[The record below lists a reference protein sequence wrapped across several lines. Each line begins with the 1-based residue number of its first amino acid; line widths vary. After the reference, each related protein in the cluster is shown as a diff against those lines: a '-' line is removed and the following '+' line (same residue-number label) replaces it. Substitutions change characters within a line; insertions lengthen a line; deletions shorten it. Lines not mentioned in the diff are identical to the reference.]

1 MSDDSENKEINNKK
15 EPKYSLPGNHI
26 DITDKKETI
35 DLSKILNEDC
45 DLILFELP
53 KNFDK
58 EKLKQ
63 LKLKTLISN
72 KKSQE
77 MKFIKDYKCISY
89 DESHPNTKQS
99 LAVLKKKKNLVF
111 KPINKYIK
119 VFEAIELLEPEQNAI
134 IKRKLKEKK

>member
-1 MSDDSENKEINNKK
+1 MSDDSENKIKK

-45 DLILFELP
+45 ELILFELP
-53 KNFDK
+53 KNFNK

-63 LKLKTLISN
+63 LKLKTLLSN

-77 MKFIKDYKCISY
+77 MNFIKDYKCISY

-119 VFEAIELLEPEQNAI
+119 VYEALELLEPEQNAI
-134 IKRKLKEKK
+134 IKRKLREKK

>member
-1 MSDDSENKEINNKK
+1 MSDNNIENTKEK

-35 DLSKILNEDC
+35 DLSKILNSDC
-45 DLILFELP
+45 ELILFELP

-63 LKLKTLISN
+63 MKLKTILNSKN
-72 KKSQE
+72 SEEKN
-77 MKFIKDYKCISY
+77 FLKDYKCISY
-89 DESHPNTKQS
+89 GNEHPNTKQS
-99 LAVLKKKKNLVF
+99 LTVLKKKKNLVF

-119 VFEAIELLEPEQNAI
+119 VYEAIELLQPAENAI
-134 IKRKLKEKK
+134 IKRKLREKK

>member
-15 EPKYSLPGNHI
+15 EPKYFLPGNHI

-119 VFEAIELLEPEQNAI
+119 VFEAIELLEPEENAI
-134 IKRKLKEKK
+134 IKRKLREKK

>member
-1 MSDDSENKEINNKK
+1 MSDNSDNKDNNQKK
-15 EPKYSLPGNHI
+15 YLLPGNHI
-26 DITDKKETI
+26 DITEKKETI

-45 DLILFELP
+45 ELILFELP

-63 LKLKTLISN
+63 LKLKSILNT

-77 MKFIKDYKCISY
+77 MNFIKDYKCISY
-89 DESHPNTKQS
+89 DETHPNTKQS
-99 LAVLKKKKNLVF
+99 LTVLKKKKNVIF

-119 VFEAIELLEPEQNAI
+119 VFEAIELLEPEENAI
-134 IKRKLKEKK
+134 IKRKLREKK

>member
-15 EPKYSLPGNHI
+15 ELKYSLPGNHI

-119 VFEAIELLEPEQNAI
+119 VFEAIELLEPEENAI
-134 IKRKLKEKK
+134 IKRKLREKK

>member
-1 MSDDSENKEINNKK
+1 MSDDSDNKIKK
-15 EPKYSLPGNHI
+15 EPKYSLPGNHL

-45 DLILFELP
+45 ELILFELP
-53 KNFDK
+53 KNFNK

-63 LKLKTLISN
+63 LKLKTLLSN

-77 MKFIKDYKCISY
+77 MNFIKDYKCISY

-119 VFEAIELLEPEQNAI
+119 VYEALELLEPEQNAI
-134 IKRKLKEKK
+134 IKRKLREKK

>member
-1 MSDDSENKEINNKK
+1 MSDDSDNKIKK

-45 DLILFELP
+45 ELILFELP
-53 KNFDK
+53 KNFYK

-63 LKLKTLISN
+63 LKLKTVLSN
-72 KKSQE
+72 KNSQE
-77 MKFIKDYKCISY
+77 MNFVKDYKCISY
-89 DESHPNTKQS
+89 NENHPNTKQS

-119 VFEAIELLEPEQNAI
+119 VYEALELLEPEENAI
-134 IKRKLKEKK
+134 IKRKLREKK

>member
-1 MSDDSENKEINNKK
+1 MSDKIDNKDNI

-119 VFEAIELLEPEQNAI
+119 VFEAIELLDPEENAI
-134 IKRKLKEKK
+134 IKRKLREKK

>member
-1 MSDDSENKEINNKK
+1 MSDNIDNKENK

-45 DLILFELP
+45 ELILFELP

-63 LKLKTLISN
+63 MKLKTVLNS
-72 KKSQE
+72 KKSHE
-77 MKFIKDYKCISY
+77 MNFIKDYKCISY
-89 DESHPNTKQS
+89 GNDHPNTKQS
-99 LAVLKKKKNLVF
+99 LAVVKKKKNLVF

-119 VFEAIELLEPEQNAI
+119 VYEAIELLQPEENAI
-134 IKRKLKEKK
+134 IKRKLREKK

>member
-1 MSDDSENKEINNKK
+1 MSDDSENKIKK
-15 EPKYSLPGNHI
+15 EPKYSLPGNHL

-45 DLILFELP
+45 ELILFELP
-53 KNFDK
+53 KNFNK

-63 LKLKTLISN
+63 LKLKTLLSN

-77 MKFIKDYKCISY
+77 MNFVKDYKCISY

-119 VFEAIELLEPEQNAI
+119 VYEALELLEPEQNAI
-134 IKRKLKEKK
+134 IKRKLREKK

>member
-99 LAVLKKKKNLVF
+99 LAVLKKKKKLVF

-134 IKRKLKEKK
+134 SKRKLREKK

>member
-1 MSDDSENKEINNKK
+1 MSDNSDNKDNNKK
-15 EPKYSLPGNHI
+15 KYLLPGNHI
-26 DITDKKETI
+26 DITEKKETI

-45 DLILFELP
+45 ELILFELP

-63 LKLKTLISN
+63 LKLKSILNT

-77 MKFIKDYKCISY
+77 MNFIKDYKCISY
-89 DESHPNTKQS
+89 DETHPNTKQS
-99 LAVLKKKKNLVF
+99 LTVLKKKKNVIF

-119 VFEAIELLEPEQNAI
+119 VYEAIELIEPEKNAI
-134 IKRKLKEKK
+134 IKRKLREKK

>member
-1 MSDDSENKEINNKK
+1 MSDDSDNKIKK

-45 DLILFELP
+45 ELILFELP
-53 KNFDK
+53 KNFNK

-63 LKLKTLISN
+63 LKLKTLLSN

-77 MKFIKDYKCISY
+77 MNFIKDYKCISY

-119 VFEAIELLEPEQNAI
+119 VYEALELLEPEQNAI
-134 IKRKLKEKK
+134 IKRKLREKK

>member
-1 MSDDSENKEINNKK
+1 MSDDSENKIKK
-15 EPKYSLPGNHI
+15 EPKYSLPGNHL

-45 DLILFELP
+45 ELILFELP
-53 KNFDK
+53 KNFNK

-63 LKLKTLISN
+63 LKLKTLSNN

-77 MKFIKDYKCISY
+77 MNFVKDYKCISY

-119 VFEAIELLEPEQNAI
+119 VYEALELLEPEQNAI
-134 IKRKLKEKK
+134 IKRKLREKK

>member
-1 MSDDSENKEINNKK
+1 MSDDSENKIKK
-15 EPKYSLPGNHI
+15 EPKYSLPGNHL

-45 DLILFELP
+45 ELILFELP
-53 KNFDK
+53 KNFNK

-63 LKLKTLISN
+63 LKLKTLSSN

-77 MKFIKDYKCISY
+77 MNFVEDYKCISY
-89 DESHPNTKQS
+89 DKSHPNTKQS

-111 KPINKYIK
+111 KPINIYIK
-119 VFEAIELLEPEQNAI
+119 VYEALELLEPKQNAI
-134 IKRKLKEKK
+134 LKRKLREKK

>member
-35 DLSKILNEDC
+35 DLLKILNEDC

-119 VFEAIELLEPEQNAI
+119 VFEAIELLEPEENAI
-134 IKRKLKEKK
+134 IKRKLREKK